1 MYEKA
6 KIFFEKFKVEN
17 LVKYNSK
24 TQLERITEGKTAV
37 LQTVVY
43 SDANKG
49 NVLNNQMK
57 KTNVK
62 KK

>member
-1 MYEKA
+1 MYEKT
-6 KIFFEKFKVEN
+6 KIFFQKFKAEN

-24 TQLERITEGKTAV
+24 TQLERITEGKMAV

-49 NVLNNQMK
+49 NVLDNQKK
-57 KTNVK
+57 KTDVK

>member
-37 LQTVVY
+37 FQTVVY

-49 NVLNNQMK
+49 NALNNQKK

>member
-6 KIFFEKFKVEN
+6 KIFFEKFKAEN

-24 TQLERITEGKTAV
+24 TQLERITEGKMAV

-43 SDANKG
+43 SDANKE
-49 NVLNNQMK
+49 NVLDNQKK
-57 KTNVK
+57 KTSVK